1 MSDLTV
7 PISLQS
13 LRKTEP
19 LAGDVVVGK
28 DIIELLAGAMYADPL
43 TVYREYVQ
51 NAADA
56 IEEARRQTLSF
67 DAGPQVSI
75 WLDHEQ
81 RVVRIRDQGVGVSS
95 ADFERRLTAFG
106 ASKKRGSG
114 LRGFRGVG
122 RLSGLGYC
130 QELIFRS
137 RQDASSKVRELR
149 WDNRALREKLR
160 DADYRGNLSD
170 LVKEVATVANI
181 PAGDFPA
188 RFFEVEM
195 RKVVRIRNDLL
206 MNEDE
211 IRRYLSEVAPLP
223 FAPDFTF
230 GPRIRKWLGEH
241 GLQQPIDVELHD
253 GKGPIYHRARNEVVS
268 KAGVTTFHEVDCV
281 PITNSAGEVLAVGW
295 VLEHDYIG
303 ALPSS
308 SRLAGI
314 RLRVGDIQV
323 GGELILAPLFTEARF
338 ASWAAGE
345 FHVLYPRIVPNGRRD
360 EFEHSPAYSE
370 LLDALRVHAKDL
382 SQIIR
387 VKSEERRRKR
397 RAKLAL
403 TYARAWLEVAKEKKH
418 HATIRLVA
426 ADQAGAQL
434 SLIEK
439 ESARIALDSDAL
451 KEATQLRAS
460 ALRVKAG
467 LVQKGA
473 GRPVMGRSK
482 GAVAAVTAI
491 LGSTTQIAKALPLA
505 QKVIEAMEATV
516 RVPK

>member
-1 MSDLTV
+1 MNDLTV
-7 PISLQS
+7 PIKFEG
-13 LRKTEP
+13 LRKTER

-43 TVYREYVQ
+43 TVYREYLQ

-56 IEEARRQTLSF
+56 IEEARRQELPF
-67 DAGPQVSI
+67 DKGPQVSI
-75 WLDHEQ
+75 WLEHDQ
-81 RVVRIRDQGVGVSS
+81 RIVRIRDQGVGVSS

-106 ASKKRGSG
+106 ASKKRGSS

-130 QELIFRS
+130 QELVFRS

-149 WDNRALREKLR
+149 WDNRVLREKLR
-160 DADYRGNLSD
+160 DADYGGTLSD
-170 LVKEVATVANI
+170 LVKEVATMVTV
-181 PAGDFPA
+181 PAGDYPA

-195 RKVVRIRNDLL
+195 RKVVRIKNDLL

-211 IRRYLSEVAPLP
+211 IRRYLSEVAPVP

-241 GLQQPIDVELHD
+241 GIQQPIEVELHD
-253 GKGPIYHRARNEVVS
+253 GRGPIYHRARNEVVS
-268 KAGVTTFHEVDCV
+268 KAGVTTFHDVDCV

-295 VLEHDYIG
+295 LLQHDYIG
-303 ALPSS
+303 ALPSN

-338 ASWAAGE
+338 ASWATGE
-345 FHVLYPRIVPNGRRD
+345 FHVLHPRIVPNGRRD

-382 SQIIR
+382 SQTIR

-397 RAKLAL
+397 RARLAL
-403 TYARAWLEVAKEKKH
+403 TYALAWLEVAKEKNH

-426 ADQAGAQL
+426 ADQAEEQL
-434 SLIEK
+434 ALIDK
-439 ESARIALDSDAL
+439 ESARIAIDKETL
-451 KEATQLRAS
+451 KEAAQLRIS
-460 ALRVKAG
+460 TQRVKSG
-467 LVQKGA
+467 LEQKGA
-473 GRPVMGRSK
+473 GRPAMGRSK

-491 LGSTTQIAKALPLA
+491 LGSTTQIAKTLPLA

-516 RVPK
+516 NK